1 MRPWLD
7 DLRSD
12 ARIALRTM
20 RRAPL
25 FAALVVS
32 ILALGIGAATTVW
45 ALVDGIVL
53 RPLAYGA
60 PDRLYTLL
68 EQTVDGGQR
77 PPSYPTFLDWKA
89 RATAFDRL
97 AFARGEDV
105 SVPEPE
111 GTRRVIG
118 AFVSGDFFP
127 ALGVPAQLGRTFG
140 TAVAGDRSVVLSWTF
155 WQQRF
160 GGDPTV
166 VGQSL
171 ATINGPYTI
180 AGVMPRAFA
189 EPAWAELWM
198 PIETLPPRSRFVLEQ
213 RTLHVDAQVTGRL
226 APGVSRAQGEA
237 QMRAIAQGIASAY
250 PEDAAQWTQVSLSSL
265 RDALLGDAGT
275 RLRVLGLVVTL
286 VLLITALNAAGL
298 MVARH
303 AARARELAV
312 RTALGARAG
321 RLVRQLLVESVAL
334 AAAGGAAGLL
344 ASWAML
350 GAIRRWAPQVFPRL
364 AEVQLDAR
372 ALGFVILIVALVS
385 IVLGLFPARAALRA
399 GLSSALRHGTAG
411 SGDGRASTRL
421 RGALVVVQV
430 ALAVVVAVSAGL
442 VGRTLTIL
450 GDTPL
455 GVDPDGVQVLR
466 VFPPPGKYDS
476 PEAALALFR
485 RLEETM
491 RAIPGVQNVA
501 LANHAPFSGG
511 MVFTQVLTDAPPAAD
526 GSDRAV
532 YRTVSPS
539 YLATMGAALKRGRF
553 LTDEDLTSVGSGL
566 VVNEAFVRRFSSQG
580 DPLGKSIT
588 VFRMAQG
595 RADMGTRII
604 APIVGVI
611 ADERLFG
618 AAQPAPPI
626 VYVPYTW
633 NVWPNIFVAVRSSM
647 PTATLAPL
655 LKAAVFSVEPA
666 VPVAGTS
673 PWTTFRPLGFYIDGL
688 LQARRVNAWS
698 LSAFS
703 MATLLLATI
712 GIFGVMAF
720 IVVQRS
726 REIGLRL
733 ALGASPASV
742 SRWVLWQTVRLAL
755 LGVALGTGAALLWS
769 RALQGALVGV
779 AATEPI
785 VYVGAAAL
793 FATASLLAGIIPAW
807 RAARI
812 DPVHMLRAD

>member
-1 MRPWLD
+1 
-7 DLRSD
+7 
-12 ARIALRTM
+12 
-20 RRAPL
+20 
-25 FAALVVS
+25 
-32 ILALGIGAATTVW
+32 
-45 ALVDGIVL
+45 
-53 RPLAYGA
+53 
-60 PDRLYTLL
+60 
-68 EQTVDGGQR
+68 
-77 PPSYPTFLDWKA
+77 
-89 RATAFDRL
+89 
-97 AFARGEDV
+97 
-105 SVPEPE
+105 
-111 GTRRVIG
+111 
-118 AFVSGDFFP
+118 
-127 ALGVPAQLGRTFG
+127 
-140 TAVAGDRSVVLSWTF
+140 
-155 WQQRF
+155 
-160 GGDPTV
+160 
-166 VGQSL
+166 
-171 ATINGPYTI
+171 
-180 AGVMPRAFA
+180 
-189 EPAWAELWM
+189 
-198 PIETLPPRSRFVLEQ
+198 
-213 RTLHVDAQVTGRL
+213 
-226 APGVSRAQGEA
+226 
-237 QMRAIAQGIASAY
+237 
-250 PEDAAQWTQVSLSSL
+250 
-265 RDALLGDAGT
+265 
-275 RLRVLGLVVTL
+275 
-286 VLLITALNAAGL
+286 
-298 MVARH
+298 
-303 AARARELAV
+303 
-312 RTALGARAG
+312 
-321 RLVRQLLVESVAL
+321 
-334 AAAGGAAGLL
+334 
-344 ASWAML
+344 
-350 GAIRRWAPQVFPRL
+350 
-364 AEVQLDAR
+364 
-372 ALGFVILIVALVS
+372 
-385 IVLGLFPARAALRA
+385 
-399 GLSSALRHGTAG
+399 
-411 SGDGRASTRL
+411 
-421 RGALVVVQV
+421 
-430 ALAVVVAVSAGL
+430 
-442 VGRTLTIL
+442 
-450 GDTPL
+450 
-455 GVDPDGVQVLR
+455 
-466 VFPPPGKYDS
+466 
-476 PEAALALFR
+476 
-485 RLEETM
+485 
-491 RAIPGVQNVA
+491 
-501 LANHAPFSGG
+501 
-511 MVFTQVLTDAPPAAD
+511 
-526 GSDRAV
+526 
-532 YRTVSPS
+532 
-539 YLATMGAALKRGRF
+539 
-553 LTDEDLTSVGSGL
+553 

-769 RALQGALVGV
+769 RVMQGALVGV